1 MEPTETSTWEAG
13 GVTLGRGAPF
23 FLIAGPCV
31 IESETHCLDTAGQ
44 LVEICRAAGVPLIFK
59 SSYDKA
65 NRTSLGSYRGPG
77 MDEGL
82 RILSLVRERYGLPL
96 LSDIH
101 GVEQV
106 DAAAEV
112 LDVIQIPA
120 FLCRQTDLL
129 LAAGACGRTVNLKK
143 GQFLAPWDLQ
153 SAVGKLESAG
163 CRQIVLTE
171 RGSCFGYNNL
181 VLDMRSLPLLRRSGY
196 PVVLDV
202 THGLQLPGGMG
213 GSSGGQ
219 SEFIPHLARAGVGCG
234 VDGLFLEVHP
244 APQAALCD
252 GPNSLRLDRLPAL
265 LAQLKAIDTVVRQ
278 GAATGEDHPH
288 EP

>member
-1 MEPTETSTWEAG
+1 MNRPEISPWKAAG
-13 GVTLGRGAPF
+13 VSLGPGAPL

-31 IESETHCLDTAGQ
+31 IESEAHCLDTAGQ
-44 LVEICRAAGVPLIFK
+44 LAEICRTAGVPLIFK
-59 SSYDKA
+59 SSFDKA
-65 NRTSLGSYRGPG
+65 NRTSVTSYRGPG
-77 MDEGL
+77 MEEGL
-82 RILSLVRERYGLPL
+82 RILSRVRDECGLPL
-96 LSDIH
+96 LSDVH
-101 GVEQV
+101 GPEQAA
-106 DAAAEV
+106 AAAEV

-129 LAAGACGRTVNLKK
+129 VAAGSTGRTVNLKK

-171 RGSCFGYNNL
+171 RGSSFGYNNL
-181 VLDMRSLPLLRRSGY
+181 VVDMRSLTIMRRHGW

-202 THGLQLPGGMG
+202 THGLQLPGGLG

-219 SEFIPHLARAGVGCG
+219 SEFIPNLARAGAGCG

-244 APQAALCD
+244 KPEAALCD

-265 LAQLKAIDTVVRQ
+265 LEQVKAIDAVAR
-278 GAATGEDHPH
+278 GHAAGDE
-288 EP
+288 E

>member
-1 MEPTETSTWEAG
+1 MS
-13 GVTLGRGAPF
+13 LGQGAPF

-31 IESETHCLDTAGQ
+31 IESEMHCLDTAGQ
-44 LVEICRAAGVPLIFK
+44 LAEICRAAGVPLIFK

-65 NRTSLGSYRGPG
+65 NRTSVESYRGPG
-77 MDEGL
+77 MDQGL
-82 RILSLVRERYGLPL
+82 RILSLVKERYGLPL
-96 LSDIH
+96 LSDVH

-106 DAAAEV
+106 QAAAEV

-129 LAAGACGRTVNLKK
+129 TAAGASGRTVNLKK
-143 GQFLAPWDLQ
+143 GQFLAPWDLP

-163 CRQIVLTE
+163 CRHILLTE
-171 RGSCFGYNNL
+171 RGSSFGYNNL

-219 SEFIPHLARAGVGCG
+219 SEFIPHLARAGAGCG
-234 VDGLFLEVHP
+234 IDGLFLEVHP
-244 APQAALCD
+244 APEAALCD

-265 LAQLKAIDTVVRQ
+265 LDEVTAIDAVVRQ
-278 GAATGEDHPH
+278 RATTAEEHSD
-288 EP
+288 ES